1 MTVQEQKPEGRAS
14 PCSASLGMWMAGN
27 QIFCH
32 SMHVWERLPKFPQE
46 LILGVEIICHKY
58 IICNYWGSTTLYT
71 CMCKWL
77 NHRRDYSETAIITE
91 MVTVSASYLCIHQN
105 FLERLVKYSLLDLR
119 LRFSDSVDWDKTLEF
134 VFLTSVQVMLMVLVQ
149 GLDFENHRPR

>member
-1 MTVQEQKPEGRAS
+1 
-14 PCSASLGMWMAGN
+14 
-27 QIFCH
+27 
-32 SMHVWERLPKFPQE
+32 
-46 LILGVEIICHKY
+46 
-58 IICNYWGSTTLYT
+58 
-71 CMCKWL
+71 MCKWL